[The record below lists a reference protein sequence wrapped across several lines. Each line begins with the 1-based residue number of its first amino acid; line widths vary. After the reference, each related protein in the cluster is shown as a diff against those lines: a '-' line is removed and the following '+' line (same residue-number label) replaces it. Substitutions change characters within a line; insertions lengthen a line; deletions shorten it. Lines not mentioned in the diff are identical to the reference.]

1 MSLHDIL
8 KRDVQKMI
16 SGLSKNEKCNVYP
29 LVINE
34 VERIIIEITLQETK
48 NNYFRTAQILGI
60 SRSKLYRK
68 IEKFGIGSKNLSV

>member
-1 MSLHDIL
+1 MSLNDIL

-16 SGLSKNEKCNVYP
+16 SSLSRNELGNVYP
-29 LVINE
+29 LVIHE

-68 IEKFGIGSKNLSV
+68 IEKLGIEINKKNT

>member
-16 SGLSKNEKCNVYP
+16 SGLGRNEKCNVYP
-29 LVINE
+29 LVIHE

-48 NNYFRTAQILGI
+48 NNYLRASQILGI

-68 IEKFGIGSKNLSV
+68 IEKLGLESKK

>member
-1 MSLHDIL
+1 MSLSDIL

-16 SGLSKNEKCNVYP
+16 SSLGRNEKGNVYP
-29 LVINE
+29 LVIHE

-48 NNYFRTAQILGI
+48 NNYFRAAQILGI

-68 IEKFGIGSKNLSV
+68 IEKFGIDGNK

>member
-68 IEKFGIGSKNLSV
+68 IEKFGIDISK

>member
-29 LVINE
+29 LVIHE
-34 VERIIIEITLQETK
+34 VERIIIEIALQETE

-68 IEKFGIGSKNLSV
+68 IEKFGIDSKF

>member
-1 MSLHDIL
+1 MSLSDIL

-16 SGLSKNEKCNVYP
+16 SSLGRNEKGNVYP
-29 LVINE
+29 LVVHE

-48 NNYFRTAQILGI
+48 NNYFRAAQILGI

-68 IEKFGIGSKNLSV
+68 IEKFGIDGSK

>member
-1 MSLHDIL
+1 MSLNEIL

-16 SGLSKNEKCNVYP
+16 SSLSRNEKGNVYP
-29 LVINE
+29 LVIHE

-48 NNYFRTAQILGI
+48 NNYFRASQMLGI

-68 IEKFGIGSKNLSV
+68 IEKLGIENSK